1 MLIRKLSCSTLAATA
16 LCLGGMGTSVAQD
29 SASMAGLEEIIVTAR
44 KKAETLIETPVAVSV
59 LTSEDI
65 EAKGV
70 RDLYDVALF
79 TPTSMPSKTSLA
91 LRSSAVSRKPT

>member
-70 RDLYDVALF
+70 R
-79 TPTSMPSKTSLA
+79 SLA
-91 LRSSAVSRKPT
+91 QWATKREGTATG